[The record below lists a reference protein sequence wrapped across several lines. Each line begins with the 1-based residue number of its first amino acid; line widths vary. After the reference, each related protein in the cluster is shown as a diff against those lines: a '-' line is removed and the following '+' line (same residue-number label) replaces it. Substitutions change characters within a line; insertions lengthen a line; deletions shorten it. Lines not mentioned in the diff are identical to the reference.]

1 MEPLSYRIGGLGAI
15 MDEYQKAMNEY
26 TGVIR
31 TLTPAQFTK
40 IVDPNTSDEHCRSIQ
55 TIAKHVVRSGYGYA
69 VYVLSAIKKSS
80 ATPTT
85 DSIVIDTPTQAV
97 RETESMLQFNTREL
111 YDLNREQIEHNLFS
125 IRFMTRW
132 DEEYDIEQLL
142 EHAIVHIL
150 RHRRQ
155 IEKFLSNK

>member
-1 MEPLSYRIGGLGAI
+1 VKPLSYRIGGLGAI
-15 MDEYQKAMNEY
+15 MDEYQKAIDEY

-31 TLTPAQFTK
+31 LLSPEQFTK

-55 TIAKHVVRSGYGYA
+55 TISKHVVRSGYGYA
-69 VYVLSAIKKSS
+69 NYVLSALKQTS
-80 ATPTT
+80 AAPDTDKIGIGTP
-85 DSIVIDTPTQAV
+85 DQAI
-97 RETESMLQFNTREL
+97 RETETMLSFNIKNL
-111 YDLNREQIEHNLFS
+111 YDLHREQIELNLFS

-155 IEKFLSNK
+155 IEKFSRS

>member
-15 MDEYQKAMNEY
+15 MDEYQKAITEY

-31 TLTPAQFTK
+31 PLSREQFTK
-40 IVDPNTSDEHCRSIQ
+40 IVDSNTSDEHCRSIQ
-55 TIAKHVVRSGYGYA
+55 TISKHVVRSGYSYA
-69 VYVLSAIKKSS
+69 NYVLSALMKKSVS
-80 ATPTT
+80 PDT
-85 DSIVIDTPTQAV
+85 DKMIIGAPDQAI
-97 RETESMLQFNTREL
+97 RETENMLSFNIKNL
-111 YDLNREQIEHNLFS
+111 YDLNREQIELNLFS

-132 DEEYDIEQLL
+132 DEEYDIEQIL

-155 IEKFLSNK
+155 IEKFLNH